1 MFFAS
6 PLPPI
11 LSMSSL
17 PCGGELRTSLAPIK
31 PGTAGLL
38 SAGRTQ
44 DLPGSWRIHPIS
56 LPRSQIPAGSSALTL
71 SDRRCCP
78 QARDPEDASTTSM
91 SGFNYAASISA
102 AYASSDALP
111 HPHARLASGWWLAFT
126 GWESNPLD
134 SIESFC
140 PLHRTSSFPRLYLA
154 LPSRRLTL
162 PGERH
167 TNRSSSPSCEP
178 LLDDGSQCRS
188 VIIVIIQSRHQRQSL
203 AAPFQKSVAIFDGHF
218 FERFQAVHGE

>member
-1 MFFAS
+1 MFLKSDSVLRCSAS
-6 PLPPI
+6 LGWVRPSGVPQRFKYYQSTTTSCADDGVAYAFRFSAPTDPLQ
-11 LSMSSL
+11 SSL
-17 PCGGELRTSLAPIK
+17 PCGGELRTGLAPIK

-71 SDRRCCP
+71 SDRRYCP
-78 QARDPEDASTTSM
+78 QTRHAEDASTTSM
-91 SGFNYAASISA
+91 SGFDYAASISA
-102 AYASSDALP
+102 AYASSNALP

-126 GWESNPLD
+126 GRESNPLD

-154 LPSRRLTL
+154 LALKL
-162 PGERH
+162 PI
-167 TNRSSSPSCEP
+167 P
-178 LLDDGSQCRS
+178 
-188 VIIVIIQSRHQRQSL
+188 
-203 AAPFQKSVAIFDGHF
+203 
-218 FERFQAVHGE
+218 

>member
-1 MFFAS
+1 
-6 PLPPI
+6 
-11 LSMSSL
+11 
-17 PCGGELRTSLAPIK
+17 
-31 PGTAGLL
+31 L

-78 QARDPEDASTTSM
+78 QARHPEDASTTSM

-154 LPSRRLTL
+154 LASKL
-162 PGERH
+162 PIPRAIR
-167 TNRSSSPSCEP
+167 TPVQN
-178 LLDDGSQCRS
+178 SQCRS
-188 VIIVIIQSRHQRQSL
+188 TS
-203 AAPFQKSVAIFDGHF
+203 A
-218 FERFQAVHGE
+218 